1 MAALYKLIHAKWYP
15 PAPPIASFSGKTV
28 LITGAN
34 TGLGFEAAKHYLALD
49 AARLIIAVRSLEKGN
64 AAREHLLQAFPSKN
78 DAIDVLPLDMNSYD
92 SIKKFAKT
100 IDSRYQNLDVAL
112 LNAGISNRL
121 YSVSPEGWE
130 ETLQVNTISTAL
142 LALLLLPKLRA
153 SKRDERDSHMVIVSS
168 GLYAGVTA
176 EELGIGSESP
186 RNILKSL
193 HDSEDRFAAG
203 NGMRQYSI
211 SKLLVMFVVRELAAL
226 ATTPGGEPEVLV
238 TSCCPGACI
247 TDLGRQYNR
256 WYERLA
262 VFLLGPIIARTIEE
276 GSRTLV
282 SATAL
287 GSESQ
292 GGYWKNDQ
300 LLP

>member
-1 MAALYKLIHAKWYP
+1 MATLYKLILAKWYP
-15 PAPPIASFSGKTV
+15 PAPPTASFSGKTV

-34 TGLGFEAAKHYLALD
+34 TGLGFEAAKHFLALD
-49 AARLIIAVRSLEKGN
+49 AARLIVAVRSLEKGN
-64 AAREHLLQAFPSKN
+64 SARERLLQAFPSKN
-78 DAIDVLPLDMNSYD
+78 DTIDVLPLDMNSYD
-92 SIKKFAKT
+92 SIKNFAE
-100 IDSRYQNLDVAL
+100 IINSRYQCLDVAL
-112 LNAGISNRL
+112 LNAGVSNRL

-153 SKRDERDSHMVIVSS
+153 SKRDENYPHMVIVSS
-168 GLYAGVTA
+168 GLYTGVTA
-176 EELGIGSESP
+176 NELGVESGTP
-186 RNILKSL
+186 KDILKGCN
-193 HDSEDRFAAG
+193 DSADRFAAG
-203 NGMRQYSI
+203 YGMRQYSI

-226 ATTPGGEPEVLV
+226 STTPGGEPEVLV
-238 TSCCPGACI
+238 TSCCPGACV

-262 VFLLGPIIARTIEE
+262 MLLLAPIITKTVEE

-292 GGYWKNDQ
+292 GAYWKNDQ

>member
-1 MAALYKLIHAKWYP
+1 MATLYKLILARWNP
-15 PAPPIASFSGKTV
+15 PAPPTASYSGKTV

-34 TGLGFEAAKHYLALD
+34 TGLGFEAAKHFLALD
-49 AARLIIAVRSLEKGN
+49 AARLIIAVRSLWKGL
-64 AAREHLLQAFPSKN
+64 AARERLLETFPSKN
-78 DAIDVLPLDMNSYD
+78 DAIHVLPLDMNSYGGIR
-92 SIKKFAKT
+92 SFAE
-100 IDSRYQNLDVAL
+100 IINSQYQNLDVAL

-153 SKRDERDSHMVIVSS
+153 SKRNESDPHMVIVSS
-168 GLYAGVTA
+168 GLYTSVTA
-176 EELGIGSESP
+176 EELGVGPEP
-186 RNILKSL
+186 PENILKGLS
-193 HDSEDRFAAG
+193 DSADRFAAG
-203 NGMRQYSI
+203 KGMRQYSI
-211 SKLLVMFVVRELAAL
+211 SKLLAMFIVRELAAL

-238 TSCCPGACI
+238 TSCCPGACV

-262 VFLLGPIIARTIEE
+262 MFLLAPIITRTVEE

-292 GGYWKNDQ
+292 AGYWKNDQ
-300 LLP
+300 LMP